1 MRLLRLILGILNT
14 NGYCQSH
21 ISPFIKKFLI
31 ALEIDSTM
39 KTKIALFIGL
49 LLAANVSFADLK
61 IGVVNIPAVLEKAPQ
76 AEKAKK
82 RLEQEFKPRDN
93 QLVSQ
98 QKEIQGLQEK
108 LKKDASVMG
117 ESQRNKVESE
127 LQNKIRDAKRS
138 QQEFSEDFN
147 AKRNEELG
155 KLQRRIVEAIKAIA
169 KDQEFDL
176 ILTDGVIY
184 SSPQMD
190 ITSQLQQKL
199 STIPE

>member
-1 MRLLRLILGILNT
+1 
-14 NGYCQSH
+14 
-21 ISPFIKKFLI
+21 
-31 ALEIDSTM
+31 M
-39 KTKIALFIGL
+39 KTKLALFLGL
-49 LLAANVSFADLK
+49 LLTTHVCLADLK
-61 IGVVNIPAVLEKAPQ
+61 VGVVNIAAVLEKAPQ

-93 QLVSQ
+93 KLVSQ

-108 LKKDASVMG
+108 LKKDAAVMG
-117 ESQRNKVESE
+117 ESQRNKLENQ
-127 LQNKIRDAKRS
+127 LQDKIRDAKRA

-147 AKRNEELG
+147 ARRNDELG
-155 KLQRRIVEAIKAIA
+155 KLQKRIVESIKAIA

-199 STIPE
+199 SSLPE